1 MLCVCAVCVCVF
13 MGHASSLGTPAV
25 AAKHPQQ
32 PQTHKQDSR
41 EEGCMKIMHR
51 AEGKPMKKM
60 QNAGQVY

>member
-1 MLCVCAVCVCVF
+1 